1 MSIIIADA
9 SPLIALA
16 MIERL
21 DVLEKLYQ
29 QVIIPVAVK
38 QELKLDSDMSGAKQ
52 LQQAINQGWIKVNRQ
67 ALPTEALQ
75 LLLQILDAGESEAIL
90 LTESFTQPDGYRF
103 LLMDERKGRT
113 VAKKRGIKV
122 AGTGAVL
129 IAAKKKGY
137 IACVGDELDAMQ
149 RHGYRLSHALVK
161 HLIQLA
167 GA

>member
-21 DVLEKLYQ
+21 DMLEKLYQ
-29 QVIIPVAVK
+29 EVIIPVAVE
-38 QELKLDSDMSGAKQ
+38 QELKLDSDMAGAKQ
-52 LQQAINQGWIKVNRQ
+52 LHQAIDKGWLKVNRK

-75 LLLQILDAGESEAIL
+75 HLLQILDAGESEAIL
-90 LTESFTQPDGYRF
+90 LTESFTQPNRYRF

-129 IAAKKKGY
+129 IAAKKK
-137 IACVGDELDAMQ
+137 
-149 RHGYRLSHALVK
+149 RLH
-161 HLIQLA
+161 
-167 GA
+167 